1 MSAPEWTTS
10 CENWQERIVARQS
23 LIPPPLFPA
32 EAQKALEIF
41 RELRIVDAPNSPT
54 MGEACRQWVFDFVA
68 AIFGAYDHETGRRLI
83 QHFLLLI
90 SKKNSKSTIAAGIMV
105 VALTRNWRESGEY
118 IILAPV
124 KEAADNSFFPCRDM
138 VKTHP
143 HLSQIIRVRE
153 DKRVL
158 VHLETNATLKVVAA
172 DSETVSGKKT
182 IGLLVD
188 ELWLFGKRASAD
200 GMIREAVGGLASRPE
215 GFAIYLS
222 TQSDAPP
229 SGLFAQKLQEFR
241 DIRDG
246 KVSDPHSLPVLFEFP
261 PAMLEN
267 GEYRDPKNW
276 FISNPNLG
284 TSVDEKFLI
293 DEHAKADRA
302 GLSSLALF
310 EAKHLNV
317 QAGIALRS
325 DGWAGAEHWAKGVDA
340 SITLKTLIE
349 RCEIVDVGGDGGG
362 LDDLLGICLLGRER
376 GTKHWLAWGHAFI
389 SPQGLE
395 RRKANRV
402 HYDQFITDGDL
413 TVVAALP
420 ADITGFVDI
429 VKLVKDA
436 KILDKVGID
445 AFCIGG
451 LIEELATIGITQE
464 NGKLVGIRQG
474 VGLMSAFNTV
484 ARKLIDG
491 SFKHADQRLMSWCA
505 GNAVVVPTPTGQ
517 RLGRDES
524 GYGKVDPLHA
534 LFDAA
539 TLLSA
544 NPELDIATQL
554 HAAIKA
560 RGGFA

>member
-105 VALTRNWRESGEY
+105 VASTRNWRESGEY

-484 ARKLIDG
+484 TRKLIDG
-491 SFKHADQRLMSWCA
+491 KHADQRLMSWCA

-517 RLGRDES
+517 RLGRDEA